1 MTQLGSRNY
10 ISQEVTKMG
19 SKIGQKI
26 GYDGVGALRGQRHLP
41 SKHLPKYPPPG
52 LLGLKGLKELYVRL
66 SEMVLR

>member
-1 MTQLGSRNY
+1 
-10 ISQEVTKMG
+10 MG

-26 GYDGVGALRGQRHLP
+26 DYDGVGALRGQRQIP

-66 SEMVLR
+66 SQMVLR